1 MAHKIHGQR
10 GSMLVNV
17 LLLMFF
23 LGALAYAAS
32 GMVRSSAQTATS
44 SLRYQQVDWAA
55 EYALNK
61 GIDEAITN
69 GCNINLAPVSFADND
84 ANYVIRANQ
93 SPDDRFCFIRVEG
106 RLQHGASDPQST
118 VVKTVTL
125 PIEPGDSTGGKAL
138 ATKGLGNNMTANGNH
153 VVIESECVGLS
164 YETCAWCDNP
174 NSNQEDFLSKIEG
187 NPSVAEEPFELD
199 SFFNADDDDD
209 VIDTMKQEVLKKAD
223 DILKEIPDRSMCV
236 YLPKDNAGNISRQG
250 KNCDTQKVKGKNVL
264 SCTKN
269 GGNQIIDFDTCKAKG
284 QEIVIYA
291 ESVNIGHDIPADI
304 KVYASVKNNLN
315 ITKSVT
321 GVFSSDG
328 VLNIS
333 TSGNEHLDGVFVGRQ
348 ANNLNLSGTNAIK
361 GLLAYLDQSNLS
373 VNLNGGGN
381 TEQVICGTLIANGN
395 VDFSR
400 NGHAKLKY
408 CQDEINKWRN
418 HTSVIKEASCNATD
432 TIMTNV
438 VGRTRYKVF

>member
-1 MAHKIHGQR
+1 MVHKIHGQR

-69 GCNINLAPVSFADND
+69 GCDINLAPVSFADND

-138 ATKGLGNNMTANGNH
+138 ATKGLGNNMNANGNH

-164 YETCAWCDNP
+164 YETCAWCENP
-174 NSNQEDFLSKIEG
+174 NANQKDFLSKIEG
-187 NPSVAEEPFELD
+187 NPSVAEEPFELG

-209 VIDTMKQEVLKKAD
+209 VIDTMEQEVLAKAQE
-223 DILKEIPDRSMCV
+223 LEGSGKGACMYVPR
-236 YLPKDNAGNISRQG
+236 DNSGNINRQG
-250 KNCDTQKVKGKNVL
+250 KNCDTQKAKGNKIVL

-269 GGNQIIDFDTCKAKG
+269 GGNQIIDLAACAASGK
-284 QEIVIYA
+284 EIAIYA
-291 ESVNIGHDIPADI
+291 ESVNINQDFPADL
-304 KVYASVKNNLN
+304 KVFASVKNNLN
-315 ITKSVT
+315 ITKSVN

-333 TSGNEHLDGVFVGRQ
+333 TSGNEHLSGVFVGRQ
-348 ANNLNLSGTNAIK
+348 ANNLNLSGTNAIT

-381 TEQVICGTLIANGN
+381 TEQVICGSLIANGN

-408 CQDEINKWRN
+408 CQDEINKWLDD
-418 HTSVIKEASCNATD
+418 TSVIKKASCDATD